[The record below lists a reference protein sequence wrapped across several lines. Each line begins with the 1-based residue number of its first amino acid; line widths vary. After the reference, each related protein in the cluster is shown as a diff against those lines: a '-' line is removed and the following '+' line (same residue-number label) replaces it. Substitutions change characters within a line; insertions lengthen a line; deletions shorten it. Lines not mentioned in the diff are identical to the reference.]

1 MLRTL
6 RGIVLGFA
14 LLALFPA
21 SANAVDPTP
30 TPSPPPPSPPV
41 SPTPTATAT
50 PSPVTSPATSPSA
63 SPSANPSPSA
73 SASPSASPAASASP
87 GSSPAAASASPSPTP
102 TPSASP
108 TPEATP
114 SPEELEAARARDAEL
129 LANAKSLKQII
140 EAQALVARDELAALN
155 AEIARVGKDLE
166 AVGSDIAA
174 LEAQASRRGAIRDRL
189 TRDAFRLAAATATPS
204 LASLTDAQIEAYH
217 ELLSI
222 DASLREAHERLSERA
237 AQLAGAQA
245 AVAAKQGQL
254 SRLRD
259 RARTIAAAAE
269 KGEGEK
275 RAAEVAVLEAL
286 ARDAANA
293 QTALAQLVANAM
305 AGDGTAP
312 SAWSLPVRGTITQP
326 FGPTTFALEPPR
338 VYQGVSYAHFHD
350 AIDFAARL
358 GQPVVAA
365 AEGRVTFVGHL
376 SDGAMVVVIAHSGG
390 LVSVYA
396 HLDDTF
402 ARPPVRI
409 GDSVKANQVIGFVGL
424 TGITTGPHLHFSVSR
439 GGQPIDPLSLLTSR

>member
-1 MLRTL
+1 L
-6 RGIVLGFA
+6 
-14 LLALFPA
+14 
-21 SANAVDPTP
+21 
-30 TPSPPPPSPPV
+30 PSPS
-41 SPTPTATAT
+41 AG
-50 PSPVTSPATSPSA
+50 PSA
-63 SPSANPSPSA
+63 SPS
-73 SASPSASPAASASP
+73 
-87 GSSPAAASASPSPTP
+87 GSASPSPSP
-102 TPSASP
+102 ASPSVAPASSASP

-114 SPEELEAARARDAEL
+114 SPEELEAARARDADL
-129 LANAKSLKQII
+129 LANAKSLAQII

-155 AEIARVGKDLE
+155 AEIARVGNDLE
-166 AVGSDIAA
+166 AVGNEIAE
-174 LEAQASRRGAIRDRL
+174 LEKQAGRRAAIRDRL

-204 LASLTDAQIEAYH
+204 LASLTNAQIEAYR
-217 ELLSI
+217 ELLAI
-222 DASLREAHERLSERA
+222 DASLREAHARLSERA
-237 AQLAGAQA
+237 TQLAEAQA
-245 AVAAKQGQL
+245 AVGAKQGHL

-275 RAAEVAVLEAL
+275 RAAEVAVLQAL
-286 ARDAANA
+286 SRDAAAA
-293 QTALAQLVANAM
+293 QTVLAQLVANAM
-305 AGDGTAP
+305 AGDGAAP
-312 SAWSLPVRGTITQP
+312 SAWMLPVRGTITQP

-338 VYQGVSYAHFHD
+338 LYQGVAYAHFHD

-376 SDGAMVVVIAHSGG
+376 SDGAMVVIVAHAGG

-424 TGITTGPHLHFSVSR
+424 TGITTGPHLHFSVLR
-439 GGQPIDPLSLLTSR
+439 GGQPIDPLSLLAPR

>member
-1 MLRTL
+1 MLRTFRL
-6 RGIVLGFA
+6 GTVLGFA
-14 LLALFPA
+14 LLTLFPA

-30 TPSPPPPSPPV
+30 TPSPPPPV
-41 SPTPTATAT
+41 S
-50 PSPVTSPATSPSA
+50 
-63 SPSANPSPSA
+63 PSPSA
-73 SASPSASPAASASP
+73 RPSASPSASPPASQAPSSSP
-87 GSSPAAASASPSPTP
+87 GASPSLTP
-102 TPSASP
+102 APSASP
-108 TPEATP
+108 TPEATQ
-114 SPEELEAARARDAEL
+114 SPEELDAARARDAEL
-129 LANAKSLKQII
+129 LSNAKSLTQVI

-166 AVGSDIAA
+166 AVGNDIAA
-174 LEAQASRRGAIRDRL
+174 LEMQASHRGAIRERL
-189 TRDAFRLAAATATPS
+189 MRDAFRLAAATSTPS
-204 LASLTDAQIEAYH
+204 LAALSDAQIEAYR

-222 DASLREAHERLSERA
+222 DASLRDAYGRLSERA
-237 AQLAGAQA
+237 AQLASAQE
-245 AVAAKQGQL
+245 AVVAKQAQL
-254 SRLRD
+254 SRIRD
-259 RARTIAAAAE
+259 RARTIAAAAA

-286 ARDAANA
+286 ARDAAAA
-293 QTALAQLVANAM
+293 QTVLAQLVANAM
-305 AGDGTAP
+305 ASDGAAP

-338 VYQGVSYAHFHD
+338 VYQGVQYAHFHD

-409 GDSVKANQVIGFVGL
+409 GDSVKVNQLIGFVGL
-424 TGITTGPHLHFSVSR
+424 TGITTGPHLHFSVLR
-439 GGQPIDPLSLLTSR
+439 GGQPIDPLSLIASR

>member
-1 MLRTL
+1 MLRTFRL
-6 RGIVLGFA
+6 GTVLGFA

-30 TPSPPPPSPPV
+30 SPPPPV
-41 SPTPTATAT
+41 SPTPPATA
-50 PSPVTSPATSPSA
+50 SPSPATSPAASPSAGPSA
-63 SPSANPSPSA
+63 SPSASSAGSPLPSA
-73 SASPSASPAASASP
+73 SPASPSASPTLI
-87 GSSPAAASASPSPTP
+87 PA
-102 TPSASP
+102 PSAST
-108 TPEATP
+108 TPEPTP

-129 LANAKSLKQII
+129 LANAKSLTQVI

-166 AVGSDIAA
+166 AVGNDIAA
-174 LEAQASRRGAIRDRL
+174 LEMQASRRAAIRERL
-189 TRDAFRLAAATATPS
+189 MRDAFRLAAATSTPS
-204 LASLTDAQIEAYH
+204 LAALSDAQIEAYR

-222 DASLREAHERLSERA
+222 DASLRDAHGRLSERA
-237 AQLAGAQA
+237 AQLAGAQE
-245 AVAAKQGQL
+245 AVFSKQGQL
-254 SRLRD
+254 SRIRD
-259 RARTIAAAAE
+259 RARTIAAAAA

-286 ARDAANA
+286 ARDAATA
-293 QTALAQLVANAM
+293 QIVLAQLVANAM
-305 AGDGTAP
+305 ASDGAAP

-338 VYQGVSYAHFHD
+338 VYQGVQYAHFHD

-358 GQPVVAA
+358 GQPIVAA

-409 GDSVKANQVIGFVGL
+409 GDSVRANQVIGFVGL
-424 TGITTGPHLHFSVSR
+424 TGITTGPHLHFSVLK
-439 GGQPIDPLSLLTSR
+439 GGEPIDPLSLLASR

>member
-1 MLRTL
+1 MLRTFRL
-6 RGIVLGFA
+6 GTVLGFA

-30 TPSPPPPSPPV
+30 TPSPPPPV
-41 SPTPTATAT
+41 SPTPPATAS
-50 PSPVTSPATSPSA
+50 PSPAVTAAASPSTSPSSPSA
-63 SPSANPSPSA
+63 SPSSSAGPSSSPSTSPASPSA
-73 SASPSASPAASASP
+73 SATPTPAPSASA
-87 GSSPAAASASPSPTP
+87 
-102 TPSASP
+102 
-108 TPEATP
+108 TPEQTQ
-114 SPEELEAARARDAEL
+114 SPEELEAARARDADL
-129 LANAKSLKQII
+129 LANAKSLTQVI

-155 AEIARVGKDLE
+155 AEIARVGKDRE
-166 AVGSDIAA
+166 AVGNDIAA
-174 LEAQASRRGAIRDRL
+174 LEMQASRRGTIRERL
-189 TRDAFRLAAATATPS
+189 TRDAFRLAAATSTPS
-204 LASLTDAQIEAYH
+204 LAALSDAQIEAYR

-222 DASLREAHERLSERA
+222 DASLRDAHRRLSERA
-237 AQLAGAQA
+237 AQLAGAQE
-245 AVAAKQGQL
+245 AVGAKQGQL

-286 ARDAANA
+286 ARDAAAA
-293 QTALAQLVANAM
+293 QTVLAQLVANAM
-305 AGDGTAP
+305 ASDGAAP

-338 VYQGVSYAHFHD
+338 VYQGVQYAHFHD

-409 GDSVKANQVIGFVGL
+409 GDSVKTNQLIGFVGL
-424 TGITTGPHLHFSVSR
+424 TGITTGPHLHFSVLR